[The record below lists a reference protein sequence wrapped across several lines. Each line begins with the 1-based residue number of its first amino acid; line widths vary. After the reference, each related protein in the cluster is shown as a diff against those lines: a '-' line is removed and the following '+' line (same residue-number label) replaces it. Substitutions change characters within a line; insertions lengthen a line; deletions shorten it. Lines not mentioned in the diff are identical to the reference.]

1 MTIVEHLE
9 ELRKRLLYS
18 LAAFGVATS
27 AGYLFVE
34 RILAAVLRPV
44 GQVVFL
50 APTEAFFVRLKVA
63 ALAGG
68 FLSLPG
74 ALYQIW
80 RFVSVG
86 LPPTQRRDNLSLI
99 SPGAG
104 LFFSG
109 GPVCLLVLLP
119 HRGPVF

>member
-18 LAAFGVATS
+18 LAALGVATS

-34 RILAAVLRPV
+34 RILAVVLRPV

-68 FLSLPG
+68 FLCPSG
-74 ALYQIW
+74 APFHLW

-86 LPPTQRRDNLSLI
+86 VTPTPRRGSPSLP
-99 SPGAG
+99 
-104 LFFSG
+104 
-109 GPVCLLVLLP
+109 
-119 HRGPVF
+119 

>member
-34 RILAAVLRPV
+34 RILAVVLRPV

-68 FLSLPG
+68 FLSLSGRRYHLWGIGSGGVAPTERRCSPSRVSD
-74 ALYQIW
+74 ALA
-80 RFVSVG
+80 RFVVG
-86 LPPTQRRDNLSLI
+86 AARC
-99 SPGAG
+99 
-104 LFFSG
+104 F
-109 GPVCLLVLLP
+109 
-119 HRGPVF
+119 

>member
-34 RILAAVLRPV
+34 RILAVVLRPV

-68 FLSLPG
+68 VLSLPVT
-74 ALYQIW
+74 LYQLW
-80 RFVSVG
+80 RFVSGGVT
-86 LPPTQRRDNLSLI
+86 PTQRRDKPSLLTTG
-99 SPGAG
+99 PGVVFCRAPVSLFG
-104 LFFSG
+104 L
-109 GPVCLLVLLP
+109 P
-119 HRGPVF
+119 

>member
-34 RILAAVLRPV
+34 RILAVVLRPV

-74 ALYQIW
+74 TLDQIW
-80 RFVSVG
+80 RFVSGG
-86 LPPTQRRDNLSLI
+86 LTPAGRRQRPWRV
-99 SPGAG
+99 SPARWWFVQGAA
-104 LFFSG
+104 S
-109 GPVCLLVLLP
+109 CVL
-119 HRGPVF
+119 